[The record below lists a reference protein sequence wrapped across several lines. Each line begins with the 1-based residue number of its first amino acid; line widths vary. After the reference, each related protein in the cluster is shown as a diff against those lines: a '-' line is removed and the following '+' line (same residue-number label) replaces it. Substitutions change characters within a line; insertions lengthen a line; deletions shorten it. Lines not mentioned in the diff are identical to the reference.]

1 MLEWKTPELED
12 GKWIRPIV
20 AQSGNMG
27 SDLAFANMFLLR
39 EKYDIK
45 RLPYKEVQWKGNQ
58 KGIYISGGNGKCG

>member
-45 RLPYKEVQWKGNQ
+45 ICN
-58 KGIYISGGNGKCG
+58 